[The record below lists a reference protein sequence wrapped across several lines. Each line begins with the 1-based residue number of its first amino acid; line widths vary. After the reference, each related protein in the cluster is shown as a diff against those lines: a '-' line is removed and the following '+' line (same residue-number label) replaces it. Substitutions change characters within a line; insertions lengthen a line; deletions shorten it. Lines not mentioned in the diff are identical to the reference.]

1 MSMLAELPPQ
11 HLALTATALLS
22 RKSVDQGLTLGEG
35 VLQSL
40 GPVTTFARDQEIF
53 GQGDDT
59 EVFYRVAFGV
69 VRTCKFLSDGRR
81 QIEAFLTE
89 GDLFG
94 LETGPTHACAAEA
107 VTDCGL
113 VSYRRRAVESSAA
126 RDERVLGQLYRHA
139 LTRLDQAREHALVL
153 GRRSAFEKVAAFL
166 LEWTERS
173 KSRALIT
180 LAMTRQDIGDYLG
193 LTIETVSRT
202 LSEMERDGILAIPS
216 PRQIKIKDLAALQD
230 LCA

>member
-1 MSMLAELPPQ
+1 MA
-11 HLALTATALLS
+11 
-22 RKSVDQGLTLGEG
+22 RKGVDQSLTLGEG
-35 VLQSL
+35 ALQSL
-40 GPVTTFARDQEIF
+40 GPVTTFARDQEIY
-53 GQGDDT
+53 GQGDDA
-59 EVFYRVAFGV
+59 EIFYRVAFGV

-81 QIEAFLTE
+81 QIEAFATA

-94 LETGPTHACAAEA
+94 LETGPDYAFAAEA
-107 VTDCGL
+107 VTECGL
-113 VSYRRRAVESSAA
+113 VSYRRRTVESSAE

-139 LTRLDQAREHALVL
+139 LQSLAQAREHALVL

-166 LEWTERS
+166 LEWDGRS
-173 KSRALIT
+173 KSRTVLT

-202 LSEMERDGILAIPS
+202 LSEMERDGILCIPS
-216 PRQIKIKDLAALQD
+216 PRQIEIRDAEALRT